1 MAHTASNAVQVASFE
16 YLLHLADTN
25 LILGQRLAEWVGH
38 APALEEDL
46 GIANISLDLIGQARL
61 LYAYAG
67 ELEGQGRSED
77 DLAFLRAPDEFRNLN
92 LVEQPNGDFG
102 CTVIRQFLFDAWQLE
117 LYQAL
122 TGSADER
129 LAAIAAKSVKE
140 IRYHMRYSAGWVVRL
155 GDGTA
160 ESQRRVQAPLQDLW
174 KYTAELFAPSALD
187 EQACG
192 AGIGPDLGE
201 LQHAWSRQVDKVLA
215 EATLVRP
222 ADVTYR
228 WFGKSGAH
236 TEHLGHLLA
245 DMQYLQRTYPGA
257 SW

>member
-1 MAHTASNAVQVASFE
+1 MAHAAPHAVQVASFE

-140 IRYHMRYSAGWVVRL
+140 IRYHLRYSAGWVVRL

-174 KYTAELFAPSALD
+174 KYTAELFAASALD
-187 EQACG
+187 EQARS
-192 AGIGPDLGE
+192 AGIAPELGE

-215 EATLVRP
+215 QATLVRP

-245 DMQYLQRTYPGA
+245 DMQYMQRTYPGA